1 MADFITTKGAAY
13 HLERIISGASRHLTL
28 ISPYLQ
34 ISDVFLQRLHDAGRR
49 GVTTI
54 IVYGKSDLRP
64 GEFEKVRSIRGVRLL
79 YLQNL
84 HAKCYFNETDMIIT
98 SMNMFEA
105 SEQNREMGM
114 HIVAGEPSFVDAVR
128 EAESIIAAAQ
138 VRQQPASHLADL
150 RPPAR
155 TFTALSRLLVRALGA
170 DVVRGRCIRCGE
182 GVRLD
187 LDRPFCRKCFD
198 VWSNYGNPD
207 YRERHCH
214 KCGRTEPTSA
224 RKPLCPDC
232 FRK

>member
-1 MADFITTKGAAY
+1 MAEFITTKGAAY

-49 GVTTI
+49 GVTTT
-54 IVYGKSDLRP
+54 IVYGKSDLRT
-64 GEFEKVRSIRGVRLL
+64 GEDAKVRNVRGVRLL

-105 SEQNREMGM
+105 SEQNREMG
-114 HIVAGEPSFVDAVR
+114 IYLVAGEPAYAGAVR

-138 VRQQPASHLADL
+138 VRQPTG
-150 RPPAR
+150 RVEEAR
-155 TFTALSRLLVRALGA
+155 QSEGPFTVFGRLLSKAYSAVGTQ
-170 DVVRGRCIRCGE
+170 GHCIRCGE
-182 GVRLD
+182 AVRLD
-187 LDRPFCRKCFD
+187 PDRPFCRTCYN
-198 VWSNYGNPD
+198 VWSVYSNQD
-207 YRERHCH
+207 YKERFCH
-214 KCGRTEPTSA
+214 ECGRSELTSA
-224 RKPLCPDC
+224 RRPLCLTC

>member
-13 HLERIISGASRHLTL
+13 HLERIISGASRRLTL

-49 GVTTI
+49 GVATT

-64 GEFEKVRSIRGVRLL
+64 SEFEKVRNVRGVRLL

-105 SEQNREMGM
+105 SEQNREMGV
-114 HIVAGEPSFVDAVR
+114 HLVAGEPSFVGAVL

-138 VRQQPASHLADL
+138 VRQPASRVEEVRQPE
-150 RPPAR
+150 RPSTLFGR
-155 TFTALSRLLVRALGA
+155 LLSRAFGA
-170 DVVRGRCIRCGE
+170 DGTRGHCIRCGE
-182 GVRLD
+182 AVRLD
-187 LDRPFCRKCFD
+187 PDRPFCRSCFN
-198 VWSNYGNPD
+198 VWSNYSNPD
-207 YRERHCH
+207 YKERYCH
-214 KCGRTEPTSA
+214 ECGRNESTSA
-224 RKPLCPDC
+224 RRPLCLAC

>member
-105 SEQNREMGM
+105 SEQNREMGV
-114 HIVAGEPSFVDAVR
+114 HLVAGEPSFVGAVR
-128 EAESIIAAAQ
+128 EAGSIIAAAQ
-138 VRQQPASHLADL
+138 VRQPASRVEEARQPE
-150 RPPAR
+150 RPS
-155 TFTALSRLLVRALGA
+155 TLLGRLLSKAFGA
-170 DVVRGRCIRCGE
+170 DGTRGHCIRCGE
-182 GVRLD
+182 AIRLD
-187 LDRPFCRKCFD
+187 PDRPFCRNCCN

-207 YRERHCH
+207 YREHYCH
-214 KCGRTEPTSA
+214 QCGRNELTSM
-224 RKPLCPDC
+224 RKPLCPAC